1 MVALKRNATSMI
13 QLIVKMING
22 TFEFFIV
29 GRVGTKFNQF
39 ACKPH
44 KWSSSSSHQPSNSL
58 HCCYRMS
65 KNIKKSTPPE
75 IQKLLQLS
83 QVHQR
88 QTSYFPSLKLGR
100 TNINVVKFTISSSKI
115 FISVQSI
122 LNRFTSA
129 LVNNVEGKI
138 MVLWGQNRRKTTQWL
153 CDKFETSQRREIID
167 DK

>member
-1 MVALKRNATSMI
+1 MLALKRNATSLI

-39 ACKPH
+39 ACKPR

-88 QTSYFPSLKLGR
+88 QISYFPSLKLGR
-100 TNINVVKFTISSSKI
+100 KI
-115 FISVQSI
+115 LMLLS
-122 LNRFTSA
+122 LPLTLPLRFLFLFRAFWIGSRR
-129 LVNNVEGKI
+129 
-138 MVLWGQNRRKTTQWL
+138 LW
-153 CDKFETSQRREIID
+153 
-167 DK
+167 

>member
-1 MVALKRNATSMI
+1 MLALWVVRRKTTCARKRYATFPI

-65 KNIKKSTPPE
+65 KNIKKSTPPQ

-88 QTSYFPSLKLGR
+88 QIWYFPSLKLGR
-100 TNINVVKFTISSSKI
+100 KI
-115 FISVQSI
+115 LMLLS
-122 LNRFTSA
+122 LPLTLPRRFLFLFRAFWIGSRR
-129 LVNNVEGKI
+129 
-138 MVLWGQNRRKTTQWL
+138 LW
-153 CDKFETSQRREIID
+153 
-167 DK
+167 